1 MSCEKENTLQ
11 AAKCNNLM
19 LMLRFAILFDE
30 SLFIRGAAREVCFSR
45 S

>member
-11 AAKCNNLM
+11 AAKCNLM

-30 SLFIRGAAREVCFSR
+30 SLFIRGAARELCFSR